1 MITIVITI
9 IWTHFVTIIW
19 KCFFNYHYYH
29 VGDDADGGGD
39 DVVIMVLDGLVTTIC
54 HIFDGF

>member
-1 MITIVITI
+1 MITI
-9 IWTHFVTIIW
+9 IWT
-19 KCFFNYHYYH
+19 CFRNYYYYH
-29 VGDDADGGGD
+29 VGDNADGGGD